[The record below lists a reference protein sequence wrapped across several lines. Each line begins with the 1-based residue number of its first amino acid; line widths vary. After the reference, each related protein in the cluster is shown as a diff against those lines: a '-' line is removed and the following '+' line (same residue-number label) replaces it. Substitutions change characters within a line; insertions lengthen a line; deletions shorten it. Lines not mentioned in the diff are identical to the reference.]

1 MATYTAIANGEIDA
15 ESPITDLLLGRLR
28 DNPIAIAENDATVP
42 ASLRSVVL
50 LATLATTSGTAWT
63 ASALNLNP
71 FAFLM
76 IHIDGFS
83 VTAGGLD
90 AITMNPG
97 AGVFTIA
104 TTHPTTPAS
113 SIWALRLISTDSG
126 MLVGDYVSSQA
137 EGTTNARDSGLRR
150 STASIT
156 FAANARTGDA
166 GSIKLY
172 GVK

>member
-42 ASLRSVVL
+42 ASLRSYTL

-63 ASALNLNP
+63 ASGLN
-71 FAFLM
+71 FAGFNYL
-76 IHIDGFS
+76 IIYVDGLS
-83 VTAGGLD
+83 VTLGVNEPIRLNAGSGL
-90 AITMNPG
+90 
-97 AGVFTIA
+97 FSFC
-104 TTHPTTPAS
+104 TTASTTVTS
-113 SIWALRLISTDSG
+113 VWLVRMVHLDSG
-126 MLVGDYVSSQA
+126 MFIHEGLPGDGA
-137 EGTTNARDSGLRR
+137 TNNR
-150 STASIT
+150 STGIGRATTSIT
-156 FAANARTGDA
+156 FDASGRTGDA